1 MLYQELKVQIE
12 ARCGVRV
19 FGYLPEMPDLTLQS
33 RHLGLQLPEEV
44 AGLREKLQRL
54 AARLEETLDIEGLRT
69 LAGSAAAS
77 QAAARTSPP
86 GEPVRL
92 AVARDEAFAFITGK
106 IWSFSRTWGAELL
119 PFPLCGTGS
128 CRKGLRVFSW
138 EAVIRSFMGTRWRKT
153 RP

>member
-69 LAGSAAAS
+69 LAGSAAALTGS
-77 QAAARTSPP
+77 GPDLTP

-92 AVARDEAFAFITGK
+92 AVARDEAFCFYYRE
-106 IWSFSRTWGAELL
+106 IWSFSRTWGRSCS